1 MSVNWSGN
9 DTTIAAALRALGVES
24 DLGDAQL
31 ASKARAA
38 IAEIAK
44 HTGMGSAAIESYAD
58 GGKRYVVLDPPAS
71 SITTVTEN
79 EGAATLTAGD
89 DGYRL
94 HPGGRL
100 LERLSGGSASRFS
113 GTVHVTYAA
122 AATDDRYDRVVTDLV
137 KLSLEYTGLDMR
149 RDGDYSETAAG
160 ANSGGQTSY
169 QDQRVQIISELQ
181 SGVWLR

>member
-1 MSVNWSGN
+1 MSVDWSGN
-9 DTTIAAALRALGVES
+9 DASIAAALRALGVET
-24 DLGDAQL
+24 DLADAQL
-31 ASKARAA
+31 AAKARAA
-38 IAEIAK
+38 VGEITK
-44 HTGMGSAAIESYAD
+44 HTGIGAAEIESYAD
-58 GGKRYVVLDPPAS
+58 GGNRFVALDPPAA
-71 SITTVTEN
+71 SITSVTEN
-79 EGAATLTAGD
+79 GTTVTAGD

-113 GTVHVTYAA
+113 GTVHVTYA

-181 SGVWLR
+181 SGAWLR